1 MKTNKR
7 MFYGTIVTFLLS
19 LVLLLQLETVS
30 VSAQT
35 WDVSARFDIAHCNNF
50 YPFSSTPG
58 EIGKTYYANLDGS
71 SDNLYTEVYGYN
83 CCLGDEY
90 LDGFCQSEWG
100 SPDLVRMGPWV
111 VERKYVNDS
120 TYRILIRGA
129 SKADC
134 ICYWTNEG
142 GTTGGGYVKGEVVV
156 NPDSGWKITSIVK
169 NSVNNDTR
177 GRDVYCNINKD
188 TGVIEFAGGSTCN
201 GCCCCIDSGEIDIEV
216 IVKRVGG
223 QPVPEFGSLTALIA
237 ILLIAPGIACFV
249 ARSFHRD

>member
-71 SDNLYTEVYGYN
+71 SDNLYTEVHGVE
-83 CCLGDEY
+83 CCLEGN
-90 LDGFCQSEWG
+90 CRNWWG
-100 SPDLVRMGPWV
+100 ESYVNSTRMGPWV
-111 VERKYVNDS
+111 VERKYVDDS

-134 ICYWTNEG
+134 SCG
-142 GTTGGGYVKGEVVV
+142 GNGYVKGEVVV

>member
-19 LVLLLQLETVS
+19 LILLLQLEIVS

-35 WDVSARFDIAHCNNF
+35 WDVSARFDTAHCNAF

-58 EIGKTYYANLDGS
+58 EIGKTYYAKLNGS
-71 SDNLYTEVYGYN
+71 SDNLYTEYHGRECCSSEVGGCGAYGYW
-83 CCLGDEY
+83 GDLYEK
-90 LDGFCQSEWG
+90 DGAI
-100 SPDLVRMGPWV
+100 RKGPWV
-111 VERKYVNDS
+111 VERKYVDDS

-134 ICYWTNEG
+134 SCG
-142 GTTGGGYVKGEVVV
+142 GNGYVKGEVVV

-177 GRDVYCNINKD
+177 GRDVYCDIDKD
-188 TGVIEFAGGSTCN
+188 TGVIKFAGGSTCN